1 MIVIFSREFNN
12 ERESGVSTNPGGR
25 VDHGVAMSTR
35 WIRVAVSSKL
45 LFVSIPEITADVVT
59 FEILHPNLAQEDCE
73 TARVGCGKPS
83 QHPLSMC
90 SCVRPTTLALATPVR
105 K

>member
-1 MIVIFSREFNN
+1 MK
-12 ERESGVSTNPGGR
+12 ESLMLALILVVGWT
-25 VDHGVAMSTR
+25 GVAVFTG
-35 WIRVAVSSKL
+35 WIRVAVPTKL
-45 LFVSIPEITADVVT
+45 LFVSIPEINADLVT
-59 FEILHPNLAQEDCE
+59 FKILHPNLAQEDCE